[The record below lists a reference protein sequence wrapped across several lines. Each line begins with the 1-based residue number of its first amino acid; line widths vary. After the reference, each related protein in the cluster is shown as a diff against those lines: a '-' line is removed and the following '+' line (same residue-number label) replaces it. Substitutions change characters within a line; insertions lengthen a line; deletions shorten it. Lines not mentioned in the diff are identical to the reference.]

1 MSDGKSKLGDIID
14 DTSMNDL
21 LGGYYLFYRRLIFI
35 FLIGGIFMVLLSI
48 TESYGFS
55 SIFTGLCIGP
65 LFVLEDKWIRFK
77 IKKSN

>member
-1 MSDGKSKLGDIID
+1 
-14 DTSMNDL
+14 
-21 LGGYYLFYRRLIFI
+21 
-35 FLIGGIFMVLLSI
+35 MVLLSI

-77 IKKSN
+77 IEKSNWEKLENGIKDRTV